1 MDSLGLLISFF
12 SDEGEAESAF
22 RELIAQGFHR
32 VALLHNDEAGRL
44 NIRERVWP
52 RRLAGAVLGA
62 LAAGLLVWGI
72 PRLNPQI
79 SLSGSQPYSPAL
91 TLLGAIVGGFGG
103 WWVARLSE
111 KRVDPRVLAR
121 HSGWVLPGE
130 DVVYLQEPPDE
141 MGRAVA
147 ILRESGE
154 TQPAIFPIHPDRGF
168 RVRHPSDGAG
178 PRPEGEL
185 RERAASLA
193 RRQSEISHRGG
204 APDLVA
210 SLKQVSEMLSQVRKD
225 FAQAER
231 LEQNVSVSAEW
242 ILDNTYIVEGHIQEV
257 QRNLSQDFYG
267 DLPILESGD
276 YANLPRAYALAK
288 EMVSLTDGRLDRDTI
303 RDFLESYQE
312 VQVLDTVELW
322 ALPLMLR
329 IALIER
335 LRGLVEQVSVR
346 MREHEQADFWANR
359 LLMTTRYDPNELF
372 TTMASFAEEYPQPDG
387 YFAAQIVGHLY
398 DEEAS
403 LVPVQDWLERS
414 LDSEMRQIILKEQ
427 SQQAAGQVSIGNA
440 ITTLRE
446 LSLLDWR
453 GMFEGLSAVE
463 AALSKDPSGVYAGM
477 DFDTRDRYRRFVE
490 LVARRG
496 GASEVDV
503 AKTAVQLARREPEDL
518 RKGHVGYYLIDH
530 GTGELLAAYG
540 ARLEFR
546 GRVIEAIRKHHTAFY
561 ISAVG
566 ITTLLIVGI
575 FLTAALLD
583 LSGPNLALLLAAVLG
598 LLPASQLAG
607 YVVNFLITRL
617 IPPWVLPKRSFEEE
631 GIPTEFRTLVVVPM
645 ILLDERTARWEVE
658 KLEIRYLANPE
669 QNLLFGLFSDFM
681 DSEEPHEARDEGLL
695 KVVAQGIQGLNERYG
710 GDRFFLFHRERVWS
724 ETEGKYIGWE
734 RKRGKLMELNSYLV
748 SKTAREGEEILHVG
762 DPGLLDEVRYVITLD
777 SDTQLP
783 KDSARRLVETL
794 AHPLNQPQYDGEG
807 ILRRGYTVIQPR
819 VTTSLPSATA
829 TPFSRLFNDPVGTD
843 PYTKAVSDV
852 YQDIAGEGSFIG
864 KGIYDFQ
871 AFNGILAGR
880 FPEETLLSHDL
891 LEGAHVRVGL
901 ASDIEL
907 FDEFPPDYLAYAR
920 RQHRWIRG
928 DWQIADWITPWVP
941 GHEGHRV
948 PNPLNLFDRWKIFDN
963 LRRSLVSAG
972 TAAMLLVAWIHSVGL
987 GVAASALT
995 GLVIFFNPLVQPFTW
1010 PASLAGGLGSSW
1022 EEFRHRVIRA
1032 VVEVALLP
1040 HRAAIDLDAILLV
1053 WYRRLISRKGL
1064 LEWTTARV
1072 SLRQS
1077 EKERRSFVAQ
1087 MGVVSLFALAVGLYL
1102 FLTMPGSLEV
1112 AAAFLFLWLANP
1124 AIGYWLNSTKARPS
1138 RKTSLSLQDREMLRS
1153 LARRTWRYFDDFV
1166 GPDTHWLPPD
1176 NYQMSHKDRL
1186 AERTSPTNIGLW
1198 LASSL
1203 AANDFG
1209 YLTVEAL
1216 TERVTQTMRTLEKLE
1231 RYEGHL
1237 LNWYRLDDLQ
1247 PLEPRFVSTVD
1258 SGNLLASLWTVEQGM
1273 QACAMEP
1280 LLDSRPFDALEDI
1293 LRIIGDLPAGELEAE
1308 GVEAQLA
1315 ALKRLSLRRPADLKG
1330 RIGALREMAAP
1341 AEKLVEILEQR
1352 GAESG
1357 ELQYWSSQLHST
1369 ISAWLGVV
1377 DRYLSWLP
1385 RASQPSAEPDGGS
1398 RPGSQAG
1405 GQGAIT
1411 LQSLADGDID
1421 WLWER
1426 LYGESGKTGESGG
1439 EAGMPREIRDSFR
1452 SAQKNARQTLQ
1463 NIRWVRESC
1472 RRQAGLCN
1480 MRFLYDKDRR
1490 LFSVGYNVSQQRLAA
1505 SFYDLL
1511 ASEARLAS
1519 YVAVARGDAP
1529 TEHWLALNRPY
1540 RSIGRHRALLSWTG
1554 TMFEYL
1560 MPALFQEAYPNSL
1573 LDQGM
1578 RAAVELQ
1585 QEYGRR
1591 NGVPWGISESAFG
1604 DLDPDKSYMYQ
1615 AFGVPELGLKRG
1627 LQERLVVA
1635 PYASVMALMTDPRG
1649 AAQNIRRLVG
1659 LGMAHRYGLYEAIDF
1674 SRQPREGGGPGVI
1687 VHSVMAHHQGMSM
1700 LALDNCLNDGR
1711 NRRRF
1716 HADVRVKSAEPLLY
1730 ERIPVSP
1737 QLYHIEARGK
1747 APGVPAAVEIA
1758 PSESHFDTPHTTIP
1772 QVHILSNGRYSL
1784 MVTNAGGGYSR
1795 WGEFDITR
1803 WREDTTRDHWGTFCY
1818 LRDTASDHLWSAT
1831 YHPTG
1836 GESADFEVRFALDRA
1851 VFHRLD
1857 EGIET
1862 TTEVT
1867 LSPEDDVELRQ
1878 ITLRN
1883 LSSETRQLEITSYQE
1898 LALGP
1903 EGADRQHPAFNKMF
1917 IETEAVPEHSALLA
1931 HRRPRDSDDPTVFA
1945 GHMLVFDNQSTIR
1958 MQYETDRREFIGRDR
1973 STADPQAIHR
1983 PLTGSQGF
1991 VLDPIFS
1998 LRRLVTLRPGHEIR
2012 CTMVTAAAETR
2023 AEIMGLLAKFKH
2035 YPSIERAFELAS
2047 ANARLE
2053 LRMIRIQP
2061 DQARRFRHL
2070 AGFMIYPNNLLRPP
2084 SERLGENKLAQPAL
2098 WAYGISGDLPIAAVT
2113 IGQERDI
2120 TLVRQMLQ
2128 AHTYWRKH
2136 GFKADLLIL
2145 NEQVGGYEQPLHDRL
2160 VQMAQAHS
2168 EYTGVDQPG
2177 GVFVRTTD
2185 QMDEAD
2191 LTLLLSVARVSL
2203 IAARGSLAQQ
2213 LSSAEELIELPEKI
2227 EPHHTVEEPSAQLPY
2242 VELERPNGIGGF
2254 GDDGREYVIQIDE
2267 QVKPPAPW
2275 INVMANPSFGSLV
2288 SESGSGFSW
2297 YGNSQRNRLTQWSN
2311 DPVIDPPSEA
2321 IYVRDEVSGE
2331 FWCLTSAPRADGGS
2345 YRARHGHGYS
2355 IFEHNS
2361 HGIEGAMT
2369 VFVPVDQEGGD
2380 PLRVT
2385 TLSLRNDT
2393 SETRRLTVTM
2403 YAEWTL
2409 GEDRGRSQMHV
2420 LTDWD
2425 PDLGALTA
2433 RNHYQP
2439 DFGGLLAFIAM
2450 TPRPEDFSG
2459 DRTVF
2464 LGRNGEMANPAA
2476 MSRRALAKRTG
2487 AGLDPCGAL
2496 RVNLELKPGGEAQV
2510 VCLLGQAGSQSELRA
2525 LLEKYRR
2532 EGAVEKALETTK
2544 GWWEQLLGAVQVEVP
2559 VQSVNLLINH
2569 WLLYQ
2574 DVSCRLW
2581 GRSAFYQSG
2590 GAYGF
2595 RDQLQDVLALLYT
2608 APELAKEQIL
2618 RAAGRQFP
2626 EGDVQHWWH
2635 PPTGAGVR
2643 TRITDDPLWLPY
2655 AVSQYV
2661 RVTGDA
2667 AILDEEIPF
2676 LEGEDLEPDQHERY
2690 FVPEASEHRASLYE
2704 HCRRALERGATS
2716 GPHGLP
2722 LMGDGDWDDGLNRV
2736 GAEGKGESLWLAWF
2750 LVEVLDGFA
2759 ELSRKYDPNADGE
2772 PYRERAKELRDAVE
2786 RAGWDGGWYLRAFT
2800 DDGSPL
2806 GSHANEQGRIFSLPQ
2821 SWATIAGA
2829 ADDAHAAQAIDSAWE
2844 QLVREES
2851 HLALLFT
2858 PPFNQSG
2865 LNPGYIQGYPPGVRE
2880 NGGQYTHGAL
2890 WLAMALA
2897 RRGDGDRAVR
2907 LLTMLNPLEHTADF
2921 EAVARYRVEPYAVSA
2936 DIYSLAGKVG
2946 QGGWTW
2952 YTGSAGWMYRIW
2964 IEEVLGLKLRGS
2976 KLTLDPVIP
2985 PHWDGFRI
2993 SLRHGEAV
3001 YDIDVRNPDAA
3012 GRGIKWIELDGER
3025 LESFEIGLETS
3036 AVKHK
3041 IQVRMGEPE
3050 ARSETIQ

>member
-32 VALLHNDEAGRL
+32 VALLHKEEGGHL

-52 RRLAGAVLGA
+52 RRLAGILLGA
-62 LAAGLLVWGI
+62 LGAGLLAWGI
-72 PRLNPQI
+72 PRLMAGI
-79 SLSGSQPYSPAL
+79 SLAGSQQFYRPAAL
-91 TLLGAIVGGFGG
+91 IGASAGGFLG
-103 WWVARLSE
+103 WWLARLSE
-111 KRVDPRVLAR
+111 KRIDQSLLAR
-121 HSGWVLPGE
+121 HSGWILPGE
-130 DVVYLQEPPDE
+130 DVIYLQEPPDE

-147 ILRESGE
+147 VLRESGE
-154 TQPAIFPIHPDRGF
+154 TQPAIFPVHPDRGF
-168 RVRHPSDGAG
+168 RVRPRLAGDG

-193 RRQSEISHRGG
+193 RRQSEISQRGG

-210 SLKQVSEMLSQVRKD
+210 SLKEVSAMLSQVRKD

-257 QRNLSQDFYG
+257 QRNLSQDFYS

-276 YANLPRAYALAK
+276 YQNLPRAYALAK
-288 EMVSLTDGRLDRDTI
+288 EMVLLTDGRLDRDTI
-303 RDFLESYQE
+303 RGFLEDYQE

-387 YFAAQIVGHLY
+387 YFAAQIIGHLY

-414 LDSEMRQIILKEQ
+414 LDSKMRQIILKEQ

-446 LSLLDWR
+446 LALLDWR
-453 GMFEGLSAVE
+453 SMFEGLSAVE

-496 GASEVDV
+496 EASEVDV
-503 AKTAVQLARREPEDL
+503 ANAAVQLARQEPEDL
-518 RKGHVGYYLIDH
+518 RRGHVGYYLIDE
-530 GTGELLAAYG
+530 GRKELLAACD
-540 ARLEFR
+540 ARLDFK
-546 GRVIEAIRKHHTAFY
+546 GRVIDGIRKYHTVFY
-561 ISAVG
+561 ISAIG
-566 ITTLLIVGI
+566 ISTVLIVGI

-583 LSGPNLALLLAAVLG
+583 LSGPNLALFLAAVLG

-607 YVVNFLITRL
+607 YVVNFLVTRL
-617 IPPWVLPKRSFEEE
+617 VPPWVLPKRSFEAE
-631 GIPTEFRTLVVVPM
+631 GIPTEFRTLVVVPIM
-645 ILLDERTARWEVE
+645 LDDEDTARWEVE

-669 QNLLFGLFSDFM
+669 QNLLFGLFSDFV
-681 DSEEPHEARDEGLL
+681 DSEKPHEARDERLL
-695 KVVAQGIQGLNERYG
+695 KVAAEGIQRLNERYG

-724 ETEGKYIGWE
+724 ETQGKYIGWE

-748 SKTAREGEEILHVG
+748 NKTARGGEGILHVG

-852 YQDIAGEGSFIG
+852 YQDVAGEGSFIG

-948 PNPLNLFDRWKIFDN
+948 ANPLNLFDRWKIFDN

-972 TAAMLLVAWIHSVGL
+972 TIAMLLVAWIHSVGL

-1053 WYRRLISRKGL
+1053 WYRRLISRKRL

-1077 EKERRSFVAQ
+1077 ETEKRSFEFQ
-1087 MGVVSLFALAVGLYL
+1087 MGAGSLFALAVGLYL
-1102 FLTMPGSLEV
+1102 LLAMPGSLKV
-1112 AAAFLFLWLANP
+1112 AAAFLLLWFANP
-1124 AIGYWLNSTKARPS
+1124 VIGWWLNSTGGRPS
-1138 RKTSLSLQDREMLRS
+1138 RAASLPPRDRGMLRS
-1153 LARRTWRYFDDFV
+1153 LARRTWRFFDDFV
-1166 GPDTHWLPPD
+1166 GPETNWLPPD

-1186 AERTSPTNIGLW
+1186 ADRTSPTNIGLW

-1203 AANDFG
+1203 AAHDFG

-1216 TERVTQTMRTLEKLE
+1216 IDWLTKTMGTLEKME

-1258 SGNLLASLWTVEQGM
+1258 SGNLLASLWTVGQGM
-1273 QACAMEP
+1273 QSCAQEP
-1280 LLDSRPFDALEDI
+1280 LLDRRPFDALQDI

-1308 GVEAQLA
+1308 GVEGLLVT
-1315 ALKRLSLRRPADLKG
+1315 LKRLSAQPTGDLVDW
-1330 RIGALREMAAP
+1330 IGALRGMTGPAA
-1341 AEKLVEILEQR
+1341 ELVEVLER
-1352 GAESG
+1352 KGAESG
-1357 ELQYWSSQLHST
+1357 ELHYWSSQLHGT
-1369 ISAWLGVV
+1369 LSAWLGVV

-1385 RASQPSAEPDGGS
+1385 PSSQPSAQPEGPP
-1398 RPGSQAG
+1398 RPSAP
-1405 GQGAIT
+1405 ARSLAPIS
-1411 LQSLADGDID
+1411 LQSLATGDIG
-1421 WLWER
+1421 WLRER
-1426 LYGESGKTGESGG
+1426 LPREFRGIGGSGV
-1439 EAGMPREIRDSFR
+1439 EAGIPGEMLDSFR
-1452 SAQKNARQTLQ
+1452 SAQENARQTLQ
-1463 NIRWVRESC
+1463 KINLVRESC

-1480 MRFLYDKDRR
+1480 MRFLYDDDRR
-1490 LFSVGYNVSQQRLAA
+1490 LFSVGYNVSQQRLDT

-1627 LQERLVVA
+1627 LEERLVVA

-1649 AAQNIRRLVG
+1649 AALNIHRLSD

-1674 SRQPREGGGPGVI
+1674 SRQPREGGAPGVI

-1747 APGVPAAVEIA
+1747 APAVPAAVEIA
-1758 PSESHFDTPHTTIP
+1758 PSESRFDTPNTTIP
-1772 QVHILSNGRYSL
+1772 QVHILSNGRYCL

-1831 YHPTG
+1831 YHPIG
-1836 GESADFEVRFALDRA
+1836 GDAADFEVRFPLDRA

-1883 LSSETRQLEITSYQE
+1883 LSSKARELEITSYQE

-1917 IETEAVPEHSALLA
+1917 VETEAVAEHSALLA
-1931 HRRPRDSDDPTVFA
+1931 HRRPRDSEDPTIFA

-1958 MQYETDRREFIGRDR
+1958 MQYETDRREFIGRGR
-1973 STADPQAIHR
+1973 STSDPQAIHR
-1983 PLTGSQGF
+1983 PLTGSEGF

-2012 CTMVTAAAETR
+2012 CTIVTAAAETR
-2023 AEIMGLLAKFKH
+2023 DEIMTLLAKFKH

-2084 SERLGENKLAQPAL
+2084 SERLGDNKLAQPAL

-2213 LSSAEELIELPEKI
+2213 LSSAEELIELPEKL
-2227 EPHHTVEEPSAQLPY
+2227 ERQRVVEEPSAQLPY
-2242 VELERPNGIGGF
+2242 VELENPNGIGGF
-2254 GDDGREYVIQIDE
+2254 ADEGREYVIQIDE

-2297 YGNSQRNRLTQWSN
+2297 YGNSQRNRLTEWSN
-2311 DPVIDPPSEA
+2311 DPVVDPPSEA
-2321 IYVRDEVSGE
+2321 IYVRDEESGQ

-2345 YRARHGHGYS
+2345 YRARHGRGYS

-2369 VFVPVDQEGGD
+2369 VFVPMDQEGGD

-2385 TLSLRNDT
+2385 KLWLRNDS
-2393 SETRRLTVTM
+2393 SETRRLTVTL
-2403 YAEWTL
+2403 YVEWTL

-2439 DFGGLLAFIAM
+2439 DFGSLLAFIAM
-2450 TPRPEDFSG
+2450 TPRPEDFTG

-2464 LGRNGEMANPAA
+2464 IGRNGEMANPAA
-2476 MSRRALAKRTG
+2476 MSRLGLSKRTG

-2496 RVNLELKPGGEAQV
+2496 RVSLELKPGRETQV
-2510 VCLLGQAGSQSELRA
+2510 VCLLGEAGSQSELSA
-2525 LLEKYRR
+2525 LIEKYRR
-2532 EGAVEKALETTK
+2532 EGAVERALEATRE
-2544 GWWEQLLGAVQVEVP
+2544 WWESLLGAIRVQVP
-2559 VQSVNLLINH
+2559 VRSVNLLLNN

-2595 RDQLQDVLALLYT
+2595 RDQLQDVSALLYT
-2608 APELAKEQIL
+2608 APELTREHIL

-2661 RVTGDA
+2661 RVTGDD
-2667 AILDEEIPF
+2667 AILKEEIPF
-2676 LEGEDLEPDQHERY
+2676 LKGEDLEPDQHERY
-2690 FVPEASEHRASLYE
+2690 FVPEVSEDRAALYE
-2704 HCRRALERGATS
+2704 HCRRALEHGATS

-2722 LMGDGDWDDGLNRV
+2722 LMGDGDWDDGLNHV

-2750 LVEVLDGFA
+2750 LADVLDRFA
-2759 ELSRKYDPNADGE
+2759 ELAEAYGPDEDAES
-2772 PYRERAKELRDAVE
+2772 YRERARDLRLAVE
-2786 RAGWDGGWYLRAFT
+2786 RAGWDGRWYLRAFT
-2800 DDGSPL
+2800 DDGSTL
-2806 GSHANEQGRIFSLPQ
+2806 GSQENEQGRIFSLPQ

-2829 ADDAHAAQAIDSAWE
+2829 EDDAHAAQAIESAWQE
-2844 QLVREES
+2844 LIRTDA
-2851 HLALLFT
+2851 HLALLFA
-2858 PPFNQSG
+2858 PPFDQSG

-2897 RRGDGDRAVR
+2897 RRRDGDRAAQ

-2936 DIYSLAGKVG
+2936 DIYSLEGKVG

-2964 IEEVLGLKLRGS
+2964 IEEVLGLKLRGDR
-2976 KLTLDPVIP
+2976 LTLDPVIP
-2985 PHWDGFRI
+2985 SRWDGYRL

-3001 YDIDVRNPDAA
+3001 YEIDVRNPDAA
-3012 GRGIKWIELDGER
+3012 GRGIRWIALDGSR
-3025 LESFEIGLETS
+3025 LESPEVSLETGP
-3036 AVKHK
+3036 VKHK
-3041 IQVRMGEPE
+3041 IQVRMGKPE
-3050 ARSETIQ
+3050 ERSEAIQ